1 MSLTVRTRD
10 PMSAAAPE
18 PTDRDVVKSFISGT
32 ESESGA
38 GGVTGRIGMIIP
50 PSPLPVMVDFEPR
63 CVGVKVVKRK
73 VKRWMF

>member
-10 PMSAAAPE
+10 PMSAVVPE

-32 ESESGA
+32 ESEFGA

-50 PSPLPVMVDFEPR
+50 PSTLPVMVSVVFCHVEGKDAED
-63 CVGVKVVKRK
+63 KVER
-73 VKRWMF
+73 

>member
-1 MSLTVRTRD
+1 LTVRTRD

-38 GGVTGRIGMIIP
+38 GGVTGRFGMIMPRP
-50 PSPLPVMVDFEPR
+50 PLCVMVSLVFCYVEGKDAED
-63 CVGVKVVKRK
+63 KVER
-73 VKRWMF
+73 